1 MCTNLLFTFA
11 DYNNNNTDTVISA
24 RAFELQGVP
33 PSAWLSTNLHAV
45 PAGQPYTIGTAQK
58 STLYGFV
65 GIAPAPGQGSAS
77 AASAPPLSFIDGLN
91 SRGLSVGALWNPG
104 TEYPPQAQDSGLP
117 SLFYAEIVGWA
128 LGNCATIAD
137 VQAGLAGFSIWGPAY
152 PAASYLPLHFIFT
165 DNTGASLV
173 VEFLGGAMQTYAS
186 TVGDLTNGVLTNSPG
201 YAWQTMNFQN
211 YYNLSVIGKQATS
224 LNPAVTT
231 PVGNQLVGLPGDIMS
246 SSRFVRAAVLTQ
258 GVAALKGTQW
268 LPPLGPTSGVQT
280 VVNTA
285 MQLVQMVMETPY
297 GTVLQQ
303 TATMANPVVSD
314 YTQWSVVRD
323 HTNLA
328 YYFTTAFNGI
338 MRRIA
343 LSSLDLT
350 SGAPTSVQLLPTPP
364 TYTWYEDISQD
375 FTAGSAAT

>member
-1 MCTNLLFTFA
+1 MCTNLLFTFT
-11 DYNNNNTDTVISA
+11 DYTNNDTNTVISA

-33 PSAWLSTNLHAV
+33 PDAWLSTNLYKV
-45 PAGQPYTIGTAQK
+45 PAGQPYTIGTTQK

-65 GIAPAPGQGSAS
+65 GIAPAPGQGSPTAV
-77 AASAPPLSFIDGLN
+77 SAPSLIFIDGLN
-91 SRGLSVGALWNPG
+91 SQGLSAGALWNPG
-104 TEYPPQAQDSGLP
+104 TEYPPQAQNSSLP
-117 SLFYAEIVGWA
+117 PLFYAEIVGWA
-128 LGNCATIAD
+128 LGNCATTND
-137 VQAGLAGFSIWGPAY
+137 VLTGLAGFSIWGPKFKENG
-152 PAASYLPLHFIFT
+152 YLPLHFIFT

-186 TVGDLTNGVLTNSPG
+186 TVSDPANGVLTNSPS
-201 YAWQTMNFQN
+201 YAWQTTNLQN
-211 YYNLSVIGKQATS
+211 YCNLSVIGKQATS
-224 LNPAVTT
+224 LNPSVTT

-258 GVAALKGTQW
+258 GVAALQGTQW

-303 TATMANPVVSD
+303 TSTMKAPVVSD

-350 SGAPTSVQLLPTPP
+350 SGTPTSMPLLPASS
-364 TYTWYEDISQD
+364 TWYEDVSQD
-375 FTAGSAAT
+375 LAASSAQT

>member
-1 MCTNLLFTFA
+1 MCTNLLFKFV
-11 DYNNNNTDTVISA
+11 DYNNGDTDTVISA

-33 PSAWLSTNLHAV
+33 PSAWLSTNVYKV
-45 PAGQPYTIGTAQK
+45 PAGQPYTLGATPK

-65 GIAPAPGQGSAS
+65 GIAPAPTQAS
-77 AASAPPLSFIDGLN
+77 SDAASAPSLSFIDGLN
-91 SRGLSVGALWNPG
+91 SQGLSVGALWNPG
-104 TEYPPQAQDSGLP
+104 TVYPPQDQASQLP
-117 SLFYAEIVGWA
+117 SVFYAEIVGWA
-128 LGNCATIAD
+128 LGNCAKVSE

-152 PAASYLPLHFIFT
+152 PAKGYLPLHFIFT

-186 TVGDLTNGVLTNSPG
+186 TVGDPANGVLTNAPG
-201 YAWQTMNFQN
+201 YAWQTTNLEN
-211 YYNLSVIGKQATS
+211 YCNLTVIGKQATS
-224 LNPAVTT
+224 LDPTVTT

-246 SSRFVRAAVLTQ
+246 SSRFVRAAVLSQ
-258 GVAALKGTQW
+258 GVAALNGTKW

-303 TATMANPVVSD
+303 TSTSTPPTVSD

-375 FTAGSAAT
+375 LAVTGTQA